1 MNARKTVLKALL
13 KAENGGYSTLV
24 LNGLLKSGDEHSPY
38 ITACFYGVLERK
50 ITLDFILDKFLKKGI
65 NAVSDT
71 VKNVLRIGL
80 YEALY
85 MDNVPLRAAVNEA
98 VELIKQTPEKNA
110 ASLIN
115 AVLRKASIYDKQ
127 NIANKP
133 DTIRFSAEDW
143 IIKAVFDEV
152 GEDKGRRFFENS
164 LLPPPVYVKVNTN
177 KITADKLAKLT
188 KFEKTAVDGVLKADR
203 FAAAGKY
210 YDEGFYHI
218 QDISAALCV
227 MMAKPDKNDR
237 ILDVCA
243 APGGKSFTAAELAG
257 GEAEIVSC
265 DIWEQRVSLIKS
277 GAERLGL
284 KISAMV
290 NDAGIYNENLGSFS
304 LVLCDV
310 PCSGIGIIRRKPEIK
325 YKKAAEADAI
335 IEIQKKILKTSAE
348 YVADGGRLLYSTC
361 TLNRRENEDI
371 VAEFLQNSGKFVL
384 LDEKAF
390 LPEDNGGDGFYAAL
404 LSKR

>member
-1 MNARKTVLKALL
+1 
-13 KAENGGYSTLV
+13 
-24 LNGLLKSGDEHSPY
+24 
-38 ITACFYGVLERK
+38 
-50 ITLDFILDKFLKKGI
+50 
-65 NAVSDT
+65 
-71 VKNVLRIGL
+71 
-80 YEALY
+80 
-85 MDNVPLRAAVNEA
+85 
-98 VELIKQTPEKNA
+98 
-110 ASLIN
+110 
-115 AVLRKASIYDKQ
+115 
-127 NIANKP
+127 
-133 DTIRFSAEDW
+133 
-143 IIKAVFDEV
+143 
-152 GEDKGRRFFENS
+152 
-164 LLPPPVYVKVNTN
+164 
-177 KITADKLAKLT
+177 
-188 KFEKTAVDGVLKADR
+188 
-203 FAAAGKY
+203 
-210 YDEGFYHI
+210 
-218 QDISAALCV
+218 
-227 MMAKPDKNDR
+227 MAKPDKNDR

-384 LDEKAF
+384 LDEKTF